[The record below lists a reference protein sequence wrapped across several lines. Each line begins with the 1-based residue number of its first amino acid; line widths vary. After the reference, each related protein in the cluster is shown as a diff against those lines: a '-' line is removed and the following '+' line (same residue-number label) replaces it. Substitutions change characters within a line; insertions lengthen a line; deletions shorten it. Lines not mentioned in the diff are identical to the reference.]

1 MNNKCAKN
9 LLNDQDLNRVNGGEN
24 LDGIELIKPNK
35 KNEKAGIAVG
45 TVKKTGAA
53 KKILAEIE

>member
-24 LDGIELIKPNK
+24 MDGMELLKPGK
-35 KNEKAGIAVG
+35 KNETENSGSLTNKG
-45 TVKKTGAA
+45 VKFPKSSWGQV
-53 KKILAEIE
+53 I